1 MTQREREQMNSLC
14 LRIQDEK
21 DYSMFVGLM
30 RELGDLMERKELR
43 FGRPSQREWRR
54 SRPWKTV
61 PAVVSK
67 VLPSLSKEPGRVEIS
82 IPGADELFRE
92 IRIENTFTD
101 VDGRSVALKQGE
113 QLDITIEADA
123 HETVPA

>member
-1 MTQREREQMNSLC
+1 MTQKEREQMNSLC
-14 LRIQDEK
+14 IRIQDEK

-43 FGRPSQREWRR
+43 FGRPSKREWRR

-67 VLPSLSKEPGRVEIS
+67 VLPSLSKEPERVEIS

-123 HETVPA
+123 HETVTA